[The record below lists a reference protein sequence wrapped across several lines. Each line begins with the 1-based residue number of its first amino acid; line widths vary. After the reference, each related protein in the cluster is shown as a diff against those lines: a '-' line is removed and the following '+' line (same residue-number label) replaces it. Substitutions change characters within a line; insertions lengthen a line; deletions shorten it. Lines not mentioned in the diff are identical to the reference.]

1 MKKYKFLLEAN
12 IEEEANILKFNCIT
26 SNLAQAKAELKLFCK
41 INNLTIEIDSD
52 KKELIYL
59 DTVEL
64 VNQ

>member
-41 INNLTIEIDSD
+41 MNDLTIEVNSD
-52 KKELIYL
+52 NKELIYL
-59 DTVEL
+59 DSVEL
-64 VNQ
+64 INQ